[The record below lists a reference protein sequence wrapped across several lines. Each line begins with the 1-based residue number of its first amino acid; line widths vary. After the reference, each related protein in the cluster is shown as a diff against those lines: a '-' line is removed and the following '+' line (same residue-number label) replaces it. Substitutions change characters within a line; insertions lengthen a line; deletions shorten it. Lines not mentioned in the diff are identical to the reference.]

1 MYLALILE
9 YSNME
14 TKDTTEN
21 QNIRVVLIQGGSSNE
36 RQFGKEKLEWR
47 KTMLFLL

>member
-1 MYLALILE
+1 MYLALIQE

-36 RQFGKEKLEWR
+36 RQFGKEKFE
-47 KTMLFLL
+47 